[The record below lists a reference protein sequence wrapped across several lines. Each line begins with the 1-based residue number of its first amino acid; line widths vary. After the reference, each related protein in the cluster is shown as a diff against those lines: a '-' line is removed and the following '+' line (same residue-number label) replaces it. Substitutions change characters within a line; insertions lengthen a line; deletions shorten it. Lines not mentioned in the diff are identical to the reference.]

1 MNEKF
6 VDFIQN
12 FSGQHLAVAV
22 SGGVD
27 SICLLHW
34 LCATK
39 MNIVALHVHHH
50 LRDVADVEADYV
62 SRTCKALGVPCHIF
76 HWVDEKPTT
85 GIEAAA
91 RTARYKFMTDF
102 CRQNNIDAL
111 MIAHQADDQIETFL
125 MNLAR
130 GSGVVGLA
138 GMQTVS
144 YRDGVKIVRPLLNVF
159 RHELIG
165 YCKKN
170 NIMYFDDEMN
180 FDTKYT
186 RVKIRQNRHLLSD
199 KLGISDDRILLAI
212 NNLSR
217 ARDALENDVSNRV
230 NSVLYDGYALFSD
243 SFLFDVP
250 PHIGLKFL
258 GMLIQTVGGGEY
270 QPRLNSLNYALSKLH
285 DNCQFTLG
293 HCTIRRFGDQI
304 LIVPEGTKTSIRKKN
319 EKIKRLQKKQ
329 ISKQPKSS

>member
-170 NIMYFDDEMN
+170 NIMYFDDEMKVSFRN
-180 FDTKYT
+180 P
-186 RVKIRQNRHLLSD
+186 LSEQALMD
-199 KLGISDDRILLAI
+199 KW
-212 NNLSR
+212 
-217 ARDALENDVSNRV
+217 LE
-230 NSVLYDGYALFSD
+230 
-243 SFLFDVP
+243 
-250 PHIGLKFL
+250 
-258 GMLIQTVGGGEY
+258 
-270 QPRLNSLNYALSKLH
+270 SKLLH
-285 DNCQFTLG
+285 SVASMNIYRTYCPSCKHQAVELTPSYQ
-293 HCTIRRFGDQI
+293 RRCGICGSAFAFYRDEQGQNNVWF
-304 LIVPEGTKTSIRKKN
+304 LKLR
-319 EKIKRLQKKQ
+319 RQK
-329 ISKQPKSS
+329 